1 MLNKKT
7 KEESMN
13 TDQLQ
18 ANLDIHKG
26 SFEIQKIHDEKINTL
41 VYCVKQLKGQDFVVK
56 RVLTKDLE
64 IVSPYNT
71 YKNTGLPPT
80 LIAMP
85 DVSAIDAVLNYK
97 KHSYYYMCASVTKI
111 GFHEF
116 AHSLAQHNRNAQKYQ
131 RWINNRGINR

>member
-41 VYCVKQLKGQDFVVK
+41 VYCVKQL
-56 RVLTKDLE
+56 TKACDKLE
-64 IVSPYNT
+64 
-71 YKNTGLPPT
+71 
-80 LIAMP
+80 
-85 DVSAIDAVLNYK
+85 
-97 KHSYYYMCASVTKI
+97 
-111 GFHEF
+111 
-116 AHSLAQHNRNAQKYQ
+116 Q
-131 RWINNRGINR
+131 RIKTIESEAK